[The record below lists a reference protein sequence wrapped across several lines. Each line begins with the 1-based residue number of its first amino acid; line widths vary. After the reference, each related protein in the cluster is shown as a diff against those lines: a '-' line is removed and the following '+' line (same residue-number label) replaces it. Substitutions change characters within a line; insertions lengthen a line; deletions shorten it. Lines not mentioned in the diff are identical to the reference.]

1 MHAYPVNRP
10 SGPTVTAIGGGHGL
24 AMTLRAARE
33 YAGTITAVVSV
44 ADDGGSTGRLRR
56 DLGVLG
62 VGDLRKCLVALADP
76 GAKPGPTGAPSV
88 WPDAFEHRF
97 AAGELDGHALGN
109 LILVGLAEVT
119 GDYEQALAIAGEVLG
134 AVGRVV
140 PATSEPVVLKAEV
153 DGGEVEGQV
162 AVQNAT
168 ARIQR
173 VALVPPDAKSPAAVD
188 TAIRAADQ
196 VVLAPGSL
204 FTSLLPTLC
213 VPAVRHALGET
224 SATIVF
230 VGNLHARERETQGL
244 DATDHLRAVLD
255 MGVRVDHF
263 VIDSASGLAVDDA
276 EIESLGV
283 GLTRADVARGDLSAH
298 EPTKL
303 APVLAALWES

>member
-1 MHAYPVNRP
+1 
-10 SGPTVTAIGGGHGL
+10 
-24 AMTLRAARE
+24 MTLRAARD
-33 YAGTITAVVSV
+33 YAAVITAVVSV

-62 VGDLRKCLVALADP
+62 VGDLRKCLVALASP
-76 GAKPGPTGAPSV
+76 NANRQGGQGANVDQSV
-88 WPDAFEHRF
+88 WPEAFEHRF
-97 AAGELDGHALGN
+97 AAGDLDGHALGN

-119 GDYEQALAIAGEVLG
+119 GDYERALAIAGEVL
-134 AVGRVV
+134 ATVGRVL
-140 PATSEPVVLKAEV
+140 PATSEPVALKAEV

-168 ARIQR
+168 ARIRR
-173 VALVPPDAKSPAAVD
+173 VGLVPPDAKSPAAVG
-188 TAIRAADQ
+188 TAIRTANQ

-213 VPAVRHALGET
+213 VPAVHAALGDT

-230 VGNLHARERETQGL
+230 VGNLHARERETRGL

-263 VIDSASGLAVDDA
+263 VVDSGNGLAVDEA
-276 EIESLGV
+276 EIVSLGV
-283 GLTRADVARGDLSAH
+283 RLTRADVARGDVSAH

-303 APVLAALWES
+303 APVLATLLES